1 MESTHDLSVTIL
13 VLGLTIGLAM
23 LIKAFFSRGILPTL
37 VGYIGLGLGL
47 RLVEQGWGAPYPES
61 RDIFLFL
68 GDAGLVAL
76 LFRVG
81 LESNLRRLR
90 SQIGRASLVAVGDIC
105 LAGIVAYGACR
116 WLLSLDLTQ
125 SVIVASALTA
135 TSVGV
140 TVSVWQAA
148 GSLNTRTGALLVDVA
163 EMDDIAG
170 VIILGLVLA
179 LASDLRTGHVRL
191 EAFETVLGLTLARLA
206 LFTAVCFAFARYLER
221 PLMAFL
227 RHWEVPADLNLTMTA
242 LGFILAA
249 LAGLLGFSLA
259 IGAFFAGLAFS
270 RDPRA
275 LPLDRGFTPIYELL
289 SPFFFIGI
297 GLRIDPASLPMAGLA
312 SLVLLLAALLGKL
325 LGNGLPVWFLENRR
339 AALLV
344 GVSMAPRAEVT
355 MIIMQMGQGLG
366 DWAVP
371 DAIFA
376 AVVLSSVL
384 TCIVGAVL
392 VKVMLDKLSPGQ
404 N

>member
-1 MESTHDLSVTIL
+1 MEHSHDLSVTIL
-13 VLGLTIGLAM
+13 ALGLTIGLAM
-23 LIKAFFSRGILPTL
+23 VIKAFFGRTILPPL
-37 VGYIGLGLGL
+37 VGYIALGLGL
-47 RLVEQGWGAPYPES
+47 RLSEQGWGLPSPEDM
-61 RDIFLFL
+61 DIFLFL

-81 LESNLRRLR
+81 LESNLRRLI
-90 SQIGRASLVAVGDIC
+90 SQFGRASLVAVGDVC
-105 LAGIVAYGACR
+105 VAGLVAYGACR
-116 WLLSLDLTQ
+116 WLLAMDLAQ

-179 LASDLRTGHVRL
+179 LASDLRLGHIRL
-191 EAFETVLGLTLARLA
+191 EAFEAVLGQTMVKLA
-206 LFTAVCFAFARYLER
+206 LFVAACLVFARYLER
-221 PLMAFL
+221 PLMDFL
-227 RHWEVPADLNLTMTA
+227 RRWEVPADLTLTMLS

-249 LAGLLGFSLA
+249 MAGMLGFSLA

-297 GLRIDPASLPMAGLA
+297 GLRIAPAALPLAGLA
-312 SLVLLLAALLGKL
+312 SLVLLLAAILGKL
-325 LGNGLPVWFLENRR
+325 AGNGLPVWFLENRQ

-344 GVSMAPRAEVT
+344 GVSMVPRAEIT

-366 DWAVP
+366 DWAVS

-384 TCIVGAVL
+384 TCIVGAVSTQ
-392 VKVMLDKLSPGQ
+392 VMLDKWPLGR

>member
-23 LIKAFFSRGILPTL
+23 LIKAFFSRGILPPL

-191 EAFETVLGLTLARLA
+191 EAFETVLGLTLAKLA

-297 GLRIDPASLPMAGLA
+297 GLRIAPASLPMAGLA

-392 VKVMLDKLSPGQ
+392 VKVMLDKLSPG
-404 N
+404 